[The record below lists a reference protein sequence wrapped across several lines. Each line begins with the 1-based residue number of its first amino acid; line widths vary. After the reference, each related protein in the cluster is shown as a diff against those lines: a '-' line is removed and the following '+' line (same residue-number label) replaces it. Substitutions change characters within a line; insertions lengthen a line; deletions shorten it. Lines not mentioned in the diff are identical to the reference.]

1 MELSYSEFTVRV
13 KRLKARVART
23 CERHGR
29 DPREVRIL
37 PVTKGHDERAVEYAW
52 RCGFG
57 SVGENRVQ
65 EARSKRETVAVS
77 ARWELI
83 GHLQTNKAR
92 MAVEVFDG
100 VQSVDRLKLVRV
112 LDRLCGET
120 GKRLPILLQ
129 VNTGGDRRKF
139 GVSCAEAPQL
149 LEAALRADFLDV
161 EGLMTM
167 APWEDG
173 TGVSKRAFGRLREL
187 RDGLSGRFSVAL
199 PELSMGMTGDLEGA
213 IEEGSTCVRV
223 GTALFGL
230 RPVPGGV

>member
-1 MELSYSEFTVRV
+1 MELRYGEFAERV
-13 KRLKARVART
+13 KRLKERVACT

-37 PVTKGHDERAVEYAW
+37 PVTKGHDERAVEFAW

-57 SVGENRVQ
+57 RVGENRVQ
-65 EARSKRETVAVS
+65 EARTKREAAAVS

-92 MAVEVFDG
+92 MALKVFDA
-100 VQSVDRLKLVRV
+100 VQSVDRLKLVRL
-112 LDRLCGET
+112 LDRLCGEV

-129 VNTGGDRRKF
+129 VNTGRDPRKF
-139 GVSCAEAPQL
+139 GVRSKEAPHL
-149 LEAALRADFLDV
+149 LEATLRAEFLDV

-173 TGVSKRAFGRLREL
+173 TGVSKRAFRQLREL
-187 RDGLSGRFSVAL
+187 RDELSSRFSVAL

-213 IEEGSTCVRV
+213 IEEGSTCIRV
-223 GTALFGL
+223 GTALFGS
-230 RPVPGGV
+230 RPLP